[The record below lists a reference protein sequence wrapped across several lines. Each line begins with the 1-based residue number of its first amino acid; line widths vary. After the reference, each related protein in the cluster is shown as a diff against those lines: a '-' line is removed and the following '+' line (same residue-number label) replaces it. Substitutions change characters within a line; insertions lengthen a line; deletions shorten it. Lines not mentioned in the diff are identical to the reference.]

1 MFKMAENYSN
11 FKNKKIILV
20 YHEGDAIKTCKG
32 TLKSFND
39 EFLEI
44 INNSKTILFNK
55 KHVVSVAKE

>member
-1 MFKMAENYSN
+1 MEKDISHLRNER
-11 FKNKKIILV
+11 IVLV
-20 YHEGDAIKTCKG
+20 YHEGDILKTCKG

-55 KHVVSVAKE
+55 KHVVSVARE